1 MRQRYRQGLRAA
13 TIGLLVA
20 LPGAAQAQEASDPR
34 KWAAGF
40 FDTLMQQNVAAA
52 FRVLKEESFLGQ
64 QRPGAL
70 GPLEE
75 AMTRTVQGYGTIINY
90 EQANEARLGA
100 TLVRLTYLVNHRV
113 MAVQY
118 QMILYKGPRG
128 WNLVHVDLKDKVE
141 QYDYVESRR

>member
-1 MRQRYRQGLRAA
+1 MRQRYRQGFLAA
-13 TIGLLVA
+13 ALGLMVLA
-20 LPGAAQAQEASDPR
+20 GAAQAQEANDPR
-34 KWAAGF
+34 RWAASI

-52 FRVLKEESFLGQ
+52 FRLLKEESFLGQ
-64 QRPGAL
+64 QRPGGL

-90 EQANEARLGA
+90 ELANEARLGS

-113 MAVQY
+113 LAVQY
-118 QMILYKGPRG
+118 QLVLYKAERG
-128 WNLVHVDLKDKVE
+128 WNLVHVDFKDKVE